1 MSNCCRRTLQRP
13 QPQERGRLLDLERLP
28 SGSGGC
34 VLITGGTGF
43 VGPHLIQLLKSNAS
57 KSSASKI
64 AVIASGDN
72 RSRQEQEQQVEY
84 YELDLR
90 KADEVRSLVHKLSPT
105 HIFHLA
111 GISAVDVSWSNPRLT
126 FEVNVLGAYNLFEG
140 AMSLPS
146 PPRILN
152 VSTCQVYARSDGILS
167 ETSPISPDNPYAAS
181 KAMAEL
187 LLVQYRKSIAGGII
201 TARSF
206 NHSGPGQTPNFVL
219 ASIARQFAEME
230 AGLRPPR
237 LTVGNIDVKR
247 DFTDVRDVV
256 LAYSALLNQG
266 RAGEIYNVCSGSAIR
281 VADAM
286 QIFQAVSGI
295 TVEIDADRA
304 RRRPN
309 EVPQI
314 LGDFTKIRKE
324 TGWSPQIPLEKTIR
338 DLLNDWREKIKR
350 GGSTERQ

>member
-1 MSNCCRRTLQRP
+1 
-13 QPQERGRLLDLERLP
+13 LDPDRSQ
-28 SGSGGC
+28 SGSGGRF
-34 VLITGGTGF
+34 LITGGTGF
-43 VGPHLIQLLKSNAS
+43 VGPHLIHLLKSN
-57 KSSASKI
+57 ASKI
-64 AVIASGDN
+64 AVIASGDG
-72 RSRQEQEQQVEY
+72 RFRQEQEPQVEY
-84 YELDLR
+84 YELDIR
-90 KADEVRSLVHKLSPT
+90 KVDEVRSLVHKLSPT
-105 HIFHLA
+105 HICHLA

-126 FEVNVLGAYNLFEG
+126 FEVNVLGAYNLFEA

-152 VSTCQVYARSDGILS
+152 VSSSQVYASSDRILT

-181 KAMAEL
+181 KAMTEL
-187 LLVQYRKSIAGGII
+187 LAVQYRKSIGGGII

-206 NHSGPGQTPNFVL
+206 NHTGPRQSPNFVL
-219 ASIARQFAEME
+219 ASIAKQFAGMG

-256 LAYSALLNQG
+256 LAYSALLNKG

-281 VADAM
+281 VADVI
-286 QIFQAVSGI
+286 QKFQTLSGI
-295 TVEIDADRA
+295 AIEIDADPA

-309 EVPQI
+309 EVSQI
-314 LGDFTKIRKE
+314 WGDFTKIRQE

-338 DLLNDWREKIKR
+338 DLLTYWRENIKC